1 MEKWK
6 NGNKSIS
13 LNGKNSVPI
22 DGREMIFEKLKE
34 NFSGPLK
41 QKLIQLIECRLNEIM
56 NEKDIWITTC
66 GQIPNIKY
74 RFWKKQEPEK
84 IKDILIKYKKGSDII
99 FNCIVEDGD
108 DFECYLRWGKGCGFS
123 NLRFDIR

>member
-1 MEKWK
+1 
-6 NGNKSIS
+6 
-13 LNGKNSVPI
+13 
-22 DGREMIFEKLKE
+22 MIFEKLKKD
-34 NFSGPLK
+34 FTGPFK
-41 QKLIQLIECRLNEIM
+41 QKLIQLIECKLTEIM

-99 FNCIVEDGD
+99 FNCIVEGGD